1 MNVRPYQCED
11 WHQLCAVH
19 DAARR
24 QALR

>member
-24 QALR
+24 QAL

>member
-24 QALR
+24 Q